1 MPIEKD
7 KKLAPAGFKQWSEIQ
22 LLLTPAPHIKAEG
35 DVRGL
40 MFSVIIALVPATI
53 AGIYFFGI
61 AAIITISIAIASSM
75 LFELVYQKMTGRNNT
90 ISDGSAALTGLL
102 LGLNLPPGF
111 PWWGTIAG
119 SFVAIILV
127 KQIFG
132 GLGFNIF
139 NPALA
144 ARVFLLISWPLQ
156 MSTFPKPAPVFS
168 GVDAVTAATP
178 LTAVKT
184 LQLSHD
190 LAKSVEGVTE
200 INWLDW
206 LIGNRG
212 GSIGEVSLIALLIGG
227 IYLIYKKTISWHT
240 PVSFIFTTAVF
251 STLFYLINP
260 KMAANPV
267 FHLLNGGLFLGAFF
281 MATDYV
287 TSPITKR
294 GMFIFGAG
302 CGFLTALIRQYGS
315 YPEGV
320 SFAILLMNMTVPL
333 FDKYLKP
340 RKFGG

>member
-1 MPIEKD
+1 MEKD
-7 KKLAPAGFKQWSEIQ
+7 KKTSL
-22 LLLTPAPHIKAEG
+22 LLLTPAPHIRAEES
-35 DVRGL
+35 VREL
-40 MFSVIIALVPATI
+40 MFSVIIALIPAAL
-53 AGIYFFGI
+53 AGVYFFGLQAILTLCI
-61 AAIITISIAIASSM
+61 AATSSI
-75 LFELVYQKMTGRNNT
+75 LFEFAYQRMTGSKNT
-90 ISDGSAALTGLL
+90 VSDGSAALTGLL
-102 LGLNLPPGF
+102 LGLNLPAGF

-119 SFVAIILV
+119 SFIAVILV
-127 KQIFG
+127 KHLFG

-156 MSTFPKPAPVFS
+156 MSTFPKPAPIFS
-168 GVDAVTAATP
+168 GIDAVTAATP
-178 LTAVKT
+178 LTVVKT

-190 LAKSVEGVTE
+190 LTKSVESVTE
-200 INWLDW
+200 INWFDL

-212 GSIGEVSLIALLIGG
+212 GSIGEVSTIALLIGG
-227 IYLIYKKTISWHT
+227 IYLIYKKTIVWHT
-240 PVSFIFTTAVF
+240 PVSFILTTTIF
-251 STLFYLINP
+251 STIFYLINP

-281 MATDYV
+281 MSTDYV

-294 GMFIFGAG
+294 GMLIFGAG

-333 FDKYLKP
+333 LDKYLRP

>member
-1 MPIEKD
+1 MEKD
-7 KKLAPAGFKQWSEIQ
+7 KKLVPAGFKQGPEMQ
-22 LLLTPAPHIKAEG
+22 FLLTPAPHIRAEES
-35 DVRGL
+35 VRGL
-40 MFSVIIALVPATI
+40 MFSVIIALIPTTI
-53 AGIYFFGI
+53 AGAYFFGLQAVVILCI
-61 AAIITISIAIASSM
+61 AAASSIF
-75 LFELVYQKMTGRNNT
+75 FEYLYQKITDKKNT
-90 ISDGSAALTGLL
+90 VSDGSAVLTGLL
-102 LGLNLPPGF
+102 LGLNLPAGF

-119 SFVAIILV
+119 SFMAIILV
-127 KQIFG
+127 KHLFG

-144 ARVFLLISWPLQ
+144 ARVFLLISWPVQ

-190 LAKSVEGVTE
+190 LTKSVEGVTE
-200 INWLDW
+200 INFFDL

-212 GSIGEVSLIALLIGG
+212 GSIGEVSAIALLVGG
-227 IYLIYKKTISWHT
+227 IYLIYKKTIVWHT
-240 PVSFIFTTAVF
+240 PASFIFTTAIF
-251 STLFYLINP
+251 SAVFYLINP

-294 GMFIFGAG
+294 GMLIFGAG

-320 SFAILLMNMTVPL
+320 SFAILLMNMFVPL
-333 FDKYLKP
+333 LDKILRP